1 MARQTTATA
10 LTARDE
16 LRSRPP
22 SRDVLR
28 RLRQIDI
35 ITNRLVNEQLAGQYH
50 SVFKGRGMSFDEV
63 RPYQPGDDIRV
74 IDWNVSARTGDVYV
88 KQFVEERELT
98 IMLLV
103 DASAS
108 LVFGTREQTK
118 VSDAAWLA
126 ALLGFSAL
134 RNQDRVGLIAF
145 AEQGD
150 HTREEEAVVFV
161 PPKKGRSHGL
171 RLVRDVMAFE
181 AWGEARIERRRRRPR
196 PDARTRIETALGYLN
211 RITKR
216 RVVAFLVSDFRAS
229 GFERALAITNQRHD
243 VIPVVMSDPGEERLL
258 GGGLTV
264 FEDPETGEVFPGY
277 LSRGARERFS
287 RADARFRAELL
298 RTFSRYG
305 MTPIVLP
312 PRREER
318 METRADRYAKAV
330 VNYFRIRAKR
340 H

>member
-1 MARQTTATA
+1 M
-10 LTARDE
+10 TARDE

-22 SRDVLR
+22 SREVLR
-28 RLRQIDI
+28 KLRQIEI
-35 ITNRLVNEQLAGQYH
+35 ITNRLVNDQLAGQYH

-98 IMLLV
+98 VLLLV

-108 LVFGTREQTK
+108 LVFGTHEQTK
-118 VSDAAWLA
+118 VSDAAWLS
-126 ALLGFSAL
+126 ALLGFSAI

-145 AEQGD
+145 AEQNEE
-150 HTREEEAVVFV
+150 TRPEDAVVFV
-161 PPKKGRSHGL
+161 PPKKGRPHGL

-181 AWGEARIERRRRRPR
+181 SWGEARIERRRRRPR
-196 PDARTRIETALGYLN
+196 PDTSTRIETALGYLN
-211 RITKR
+211 RVTKR
-216 RVVAFLVSDFRAS
+216 RAVAFLISDFRAS

-243 VIPVVMSDPGEERLL
+243 VIPVVMSDPGEEHLI
-258 GGGLTV
+258 GGGLTMY
-264 FEDPETGEVFPGY
+264 EDPETGELFPGY
-277 LSRGARERFS
+277 LTKRTRQRYARSE
-287 RADARFRAELL
+287 ARFRAELL

-312 PRREER
+312 PQREGR
-318 METRADRYAKAV
+318 IETRADRYAKAI
-330 VNYFRIRAKR
+330 VNYFRIRAR
-340 H
+340 RN